1 MTSRLNEDTLTDMVG
16 RLRSAHGDNLVSV
29 VLYGSAAVHEIA
41 DWRTDYNLLVCL
53 RHITP
58 ADLRASQGPSR
69 GWTRAGN
76 SLPVYFSV
84 EELNEAADVFPI
96 EFHRMASAR
105 KVLFGTDPFHGLQL
119 SQGYLRHQT
128 EYELRSKLIQ
138 LRRLY
143 IPASTSAARVSDL
156 MCKSLLSFADL
167 FRAVLLLMGREA
179 SPSQMEAIRQT
190 VAALQLDNTPF
201 ERLLK
206 LCAQDGESTLS
217 ETEAD
222 ALFADYLTQ
231 IEAVITAVD
240 QLAMV

>member
-1 MTSRLNEDTLTDMVG
+1 MVNKLNDDTLKDMVN
-16 RLRSAHGDNLVSV
+16 RLRVAHGDNLASV
-29 VLYGSAAVHEIA
+29 VLYGSAALHDIA

-53 RHITP
+53 ERITP

-76 SLPVYFSV
+76 ALPVYFSSD
-84 EELNEAADVFPI
+84 ELAEAADVFPI
-96 EFHRMASAR
+96 EFQRMAAAR
-105 KVLFGTDPFHGLQL
+105 KVLFGPDPFAGLEL
-119 SQGYLRHQT
+119 SQSHLRHQT

-156 MCKSLLSFADL
+156 MCQSLLSFADL
-167 FRAVLLLMGREA
+167 FRAVLLLLGREA
-179 SPSQMEAIRQT
+179 SPSQTECIRQT
-190 VAALQLDNTPF
+190 AAVLQLDSIPL

-206 LCAQDGESTLS
+206 LCAQEGASTLS

-222 ALFADYLTQ
+222 ELFAGYLKQ
-231 IEAVITAVD
+231 IEAVISAVD
-240 QLAMV
+240 QLSE